1 MKGGTKMEKT
11 EEEKKKLEDE
21 AKEEV
26 GKSEDAGKGDQP
38 KTPSAI
44 IDALAAAQ
52 RLEKATQK
60 HKEQLDR
67 QEDMIARKILSGSG
81 GGHVETP
88 ELTPEEKKT
97 AQAQEFFKDTALGD
111 AISKVNEVK

>member
-1 MKGGTKMEKT
+1 MEDKEIDKETDKQTDEDKAKVGETEGT
-11 EEEKKKLEDE
+11 
-21 AKEEV
+21 
-26 GKSEDAGKGDQP
+26 GKGDQP

-44 IDALAAAQ
+44 IDALAAAK
-52 RLEKATQK
+52 RLEQATQK

-88 ELTPEEKKT
+88 ELSPEEKKT
-97 AQAQEFFKDTALGD
+97 AQAKEYFKDTALGD